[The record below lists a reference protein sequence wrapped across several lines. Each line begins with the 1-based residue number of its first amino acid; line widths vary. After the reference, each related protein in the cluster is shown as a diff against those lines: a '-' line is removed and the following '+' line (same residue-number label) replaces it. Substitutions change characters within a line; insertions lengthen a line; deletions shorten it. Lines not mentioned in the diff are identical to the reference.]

1 MTLLRTGPTG
11 EFINAKIQK
20 ISAELAVSNDD
31 AAGQTKAKV
40 DKKER
45 ELIILNRQKKAI
57 ADDLDEALQRD
68 STIEDAY
75 SSALLTKVVSQS
87 KKRKKAPE
95 RSLFAKGVISY
106 HDSTRRPLPKDDYV
120 EKYCHLGA
128 VWLHSASIKCVDLVP
143 RSFESD
149 ELAYLFGVREA
160 NLSEARNGMFD
171 FPWL

>member
-1 MTLLRTGPTG
+1 MTLLRTSPTG
-11 EFINAKIQK
+11 GFINAKIQK
-20 ISAELAVSNDD
+20 ISAELAASNDD
-31 AAGQTKAKV
+31 AAGQTKAEV

-57 ADDLDEALQRD
+57 ADDLDEALQRY

-75 SSALLTKVVSQS
+75 SSALLTKVVSPF

-106 HDSTRRPLPKDDYV
+106 
-120 EKYCHLGA
+120 
-128 VWLHSASIKCVDLVP
+128 ASIKCVDLVP
-143 RSFESD
+143 KSFESD

-160 NLSEARNGMFD
+160 NLSEARN
-171 FPWL
+171 